1 MTHSGNRP
9 IVDILLISRQAII
22 HRTSPRT
29 TITPSHIFKTTSLA
43 RFGPGMWVSLW
54 QAAIRIAP

>member
-1 MTHSGNRP
+1 MTHIKDRP

-22 HRTSPRT
+22 QRTSPRT
-29 TITPSHIFKTTSLA
+29 IITPSHIFKTTSLV

-54 QAAIRIAP
+54 QAATRIAQ